1 MTVSELI
8 RKLQVLPDNYKVM
21 IGVADALTDVDCVTV
36 CESNDLVLLW

>member
-21 IGVADALTDVDCVTV
+21 IAVADILTDVDCVTV
-36 CESNDLVLLW
+36 CESDDLVLLW